1 MNAAVRTIPFVWRNL
16 SRRRL
21 RTGLTVLGIAVSV
34 FLFAFVENMRAA
46 VVRATEAGAGET
58 TLVVYRKNRFCPF
71 TSQLPQSY
79 EQQIRRIPGVRSVV
93 PMKIVVNN
101 CRASLDVVT
110 FRGVPEEGFLQE
122 HMAKATLLSGSVEEW
137 KRRSDAALVGSG
149 MAARRSL
156 KMGDRFDAAG
166 VKAYVAGVFESPEPQ
181 DLNVAYV
188 HLPFLQ
194 ETAQRGGT
202 GGIVTQFNVEV
213 DDPRRLEEVAQ
224 QIDATFAR
232 DQFPTT
238 TRAEAAFV
246 ARAAHDVIVLVR
258 FASWVGWAA
267 LGAVFALIANS
278 IVLSVRDR
286 VRDHAVLQTLGFTGG
301 LIAWM
306 VLLEALILGVAGGVL
321 GAGTAYVA
329 IRMARLNFTMEGVS
343 IDVAAQHSVA
353 LLGVLLAAALGLVA
367 GAIPAWMAGRRPIA
381 QGFRTA

>member
-1 MNAAVRTIPFVWRNL
+1 MSAAVRTIPFVWRNL

-110 FRGVPEEGFLQE
+110 FRGVPEEGFLQD

-149 MAARRSL
+149 MASRRGL
-156 KMGDRFDAAG
+156 KAGDRFDAAG
-166 VKAYVAGVFESPEPQ
+166 VKSYVAGIFESPEPQ

-224 QIDATFAR
+224 QIDAAFAR

-267 LGAVFALIANS
+267 LGAVFMLIANS

-329 IRMARLNFTMEGVS
+329 IRVARLNFTMEGVS

-353 LLGVLLAAALGLVA
+353 LLGVLLAAALGLLA
-367 GAIPAWMAGRRPIA
+367 GAFPAWMAGRRPIA

>member
-1 MNAAVRTIPFVWRNL
+1 M
-16 SRRRL
+16 
-21 RTGLTVLGIAVSV
+21 
-34 FLFAFVENMRAA
+34 
-46 VVRATEAGAGET
+46 VRATEAGAGET

-110 FRGVPEEGFLQE
+110 FRRREEDSRRSTQRQGHAAE
-122 HMAKATLLSGSVEEW
+122 RKRVVEGC
-137 KRRSDAALVGSG
+137 SDAALVGSG
-149 MAARRSL
+149 MAARRAL
-156 KMGDRFDAAG
+156 RVGDRFDAAG
-166 VKAYVAGVFESPEPQ
+166 VKSYVAGIFESPEPQ

-224 QIDATFAR
+224 QIDAAFAR

-267 LGAVFALIANS
+267 LGAVFMLIANS

-329 IRMARLNFTMEGVS
+329 IRVARLNFTMEGVS
-343 IDVAAQHSVA
+343 IDVAAQQSVA

-367 GAIPAWMAGRRPIA
+367 GAFPAWMAEGYRTGLPHCVRSA
-381 QGFRTA
+381 HGRTASFVHASRNLSRSPARLLLSVGGAALVVALVRRWR